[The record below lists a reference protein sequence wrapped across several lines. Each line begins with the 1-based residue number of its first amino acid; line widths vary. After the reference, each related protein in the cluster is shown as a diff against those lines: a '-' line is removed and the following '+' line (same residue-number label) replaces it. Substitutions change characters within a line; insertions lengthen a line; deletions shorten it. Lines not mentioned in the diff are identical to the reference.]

1 MLEEIQGRLIK
12 VMKETLGDF
21 VEGISTIKPDDDLSS
36 FGVNSVNFIKLVVAV
51 EEEFGFEFDDEQL
64 DFNNFK
70 TINGIV
76 EYIKEWI

>member
-1 MLEEIQGRLIK
+1 MSEEIQNKLIMI
-12 VMKETLGDF
+12 MKETLGE

-36 FGVNSVNFIKLVVAV
+36 FGVNSVSFIKLVVAV

-64 DFNNFK
+64 DFNNFR

-76 EYIKEWI
+76 EYIKGRC